1 MPAKLPKRWRE
12 VPFEDLCLAI
22 ETGRRPQGGARDY
35 TEGTPSISGE
45 HIDKVG
51 RFKFANIRYIPN
63 DFASQLT
70 QGRVERND
78 ILIVK
83 DGATTGKIAFVNK
96 DFPYEKAFVNEHV
109 FLCKLSSN
117 INPRYVYWFLWG
129 EEGQER
135 ILKNFKGTAQGG
147 INRTFGANTLIPV
160 APLREQKQI
169 AESVDHILTRILS
182 VQSRLDNFPKL
193 IAELRQQILHQAV
206 TGKLTKDWRRKR
218 TIPRWKHDILTNVT
232 KKIQIG
238 PFGTQLHKKDYI
250 SGGIP
255 LVNPTH
261 IQKSLIVPD
270 YDFAVSKKK
279 YRELSN
285 YVLLLGDIV
294 MGRRGEMGRCAL
306 VTSKENKWLCGTGSL
321 FIRPTREINSKY
333 LFMVLSSEQTKQFLE
348 GESKGITMKNLNST
362 IVGNIPIPVPQRLE
376 QKKIITRVQILF
388 RQIDEVEKQYQQLKK
403 TSSEL
408 PHAILSKIYS
418 GKLAP
423 QNSKDEPVEKLLER
437 LQEEKARLLEARKGL
452 RAARHQM

>member
-135 ILKNFKGTAQGG
+135 ILKNFKGTAEGG

-238 PFGTQLHKKDYI
+238 PLGTQLHKKDYI

-285 YVLLLGDIV
+285 YVLLLGD
-294 MGRRGEMGRCAL
+294 MSYGSPRRNGKMCAGYFKRKQMAVWNGKL
-306 VTSKENKWLCGTGSL
+306 VYPTHERNQFKIFVYGSKQRADKAILGGGIKGDNDEKPQFDHCREYPYPSSSALRTKKNYYTGSN
-321 FIRPTREINSKY
+321 II
-333 LFMVLSSEQTKQFLE
+333 QT
-348 GESKGITMKNLNST
+348 N
-362 IVGNIPIPVPQRLE
+362 R
-376 QKKIITRVQILF
+376 
-388 RQIDEVEKQYQQLKK
+388 
-403 TSSEL
+403 
-408 PHAILSKIYS
+408 
-418 GKLAP
+418 
-423 QNSKDEPVEKLLER
+423 
-437 LQEEKARLLEARKGL
+437 
-452 RAARHQM
+452 